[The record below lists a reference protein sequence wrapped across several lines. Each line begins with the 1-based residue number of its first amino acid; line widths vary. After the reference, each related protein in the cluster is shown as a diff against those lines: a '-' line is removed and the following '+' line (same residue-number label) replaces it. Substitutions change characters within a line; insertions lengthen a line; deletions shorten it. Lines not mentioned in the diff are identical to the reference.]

1 MQPVKIYLADLT
13 YDTVAIST
21 EAMPLNVGY
30 IASYC
35 ISRFGSK
42 VEIKIFKYVDK
53 LDKAIREAP
62 PDILAMSNYVWNS
75 NLSSEFLRQMKII
88 NPNTITVL
96 GGPNFPMDLP
106 SQKHFMEQHPDL
118 DFYVPIE
125 GEVGFSKIV
134 EKVLQV
140 DLDIKK
146 VLEHPIEN
154 CVSLKNG
161 ELQYT
166 ISSSRINKLDDIP
179 SPYTTGL
186 LDEFFDGKLSPMLQT
201 NRGCPFTCTFC
212 TDGKDDVMK
221 VNRFS
226 PRRVKEDLD
235 HIAKHVPNN
244 THTLYISDL
253 NFGMLP
259 DDIKTCD
266 AIVEIQKKFDFPHK
280 VLSTTGKNNKE
291 KIIESINRLNGTMAL
306 SMSVQ
311 SMDQNVLAN
320 IRRDNI
326 STEKMIQLAPTIK
339 KYNIRTTSE
348 IIMGLPGETYNSHID
363 GIKQLIKSGMDY
375 IVIHNCMLLDGSE
388 MATPEQRKKWNFKT
402 KFRIIPR
409 DFVKLKN
416 GKKICEIEEIIVG
429 SDVMSF
435 DEYLEL
441 RRLGFVLWVTNQ
453 GVVYDAIIKF
463 LREKEIDVF
472 ELFYRMSTNIE
483 FAPKN
488 IQEIFHRFE
497 NAAINELYDLPEEI
511 ITKIQDDNEYEKL
524 LNGEGAINVIQ
535 FHHALILTEFIDDWT
550 EYVIKISNKLLE
562 ESHNDKEIF
571 DQFEDVS
578 NFCRGVSHNPLKENR
593 MLTNPKFSFR
603 YHIPSWLDDI
613 HGLHINNF
621 KLDSLQTI
629 VFSYTKEQSKVIQ
642 DNLDFYGNNLIGKT
656 KALKAIPFQQLWRLP
671 SGFEIK
677 SESQNIRTAEAKR
690 WNTI

>member
-1 MQPVKIYLADLT
+1 MRPIIIYLADLT

-21 EAMPLNVGY
+21 ESMPLNVGY
-30 IASYC
+30 VASYC
-35 ISRFGSK
+35 KSKFGEN
-42 VEIKIFKYVDK
+42 VEIKIFKYIDK
-53 LDKAIREAP
+53 LDKAIRKNP

-75 NLSSEFLRQMKII
+75 NLGNEFLKLMKSIKQ
-88 NPNTITVL
+88 NTITVM

-106 SQKHFMEQHPDL
+106 SQKSFMNDRPDL

-125 GEVGFSKIV
+125 GEVGFCNLV
-134 EKVLQV
+134 EKVLEFN
-140 DLDIKK
+140 LDINKI
-146 VLEHPIEN
+146 LETSIEH

-161 ELQYT
+161 ELQHVL
-166 ISSSRINKLDDIP
+166 SSSRINNLDEIP
-179 SPYTTGL
+179 SPYTTNL

-226 PRRVKEDLD
+226 VDRVKADLYY
-235 HIAKHVPNN
+235 IGEHVPNN
-244 THTLYISDL
+244 THVLYISDL

-259 DDIKTCD
+259 DDLKTCD
-266 AIVEIQKKFDFPHK
+266 AIVEIQNKFNFPDK
-280 VLSTTGKNNKE
+280 ILSTTGKNNKE

-311 SMDQNVLAN
+311 SMDENVLSN

-326 STEKMIQLAPTIK
+326 STEKMLQLAPTIK

-348 IIMGLPGETYNSHID
+348 IIMALPGETYDSHID
-363 GIKQLIKSGMDY
+363 GIKQLLRNGMDY

-388 MATPEQRKKWNFKT
+388 MATPKERQKWNFKT

-409 DFVKLKN
+409 DFAKLSN

-429 SDVMSF
+429 SDTMNF
-435 DEYLEL
+435 DEFLKL

-463 LREKEIDVF
+463 LRENKIDIF
-472 ELFYRMSTNIE
+472 ELFYRMSSNIQ
-483 FAPKN
+483 FTPKN
-488 IQEIFHRFE
+488 IQEIFYRFE
-497 NAAINELYDLPEEI
+497 NAAINELYDSPEKI

-524 LNGEGAINVIQ
+524 KNGEGAINVIQ
-535 FHHALILTEFIDDWT
+535 FHHALVLTEFIDDWT
-550 EYVIKISNKLLE
+550 EYVIKISNQLLE
-562 ESHNDKEIF
+562 ELNCNKEVF
-571 DQFEDVS
+571 DQFKDVS

-603 YHIPSWLDDI
+603 YNISHWLDD
-613 HGLHINNF
+613 LNN
-621 KLDSLQTI
+621 LTI
-629 VFSYTKEQSKVIQ
+629 DNFQFDDVQSIIFSYSDEQNRIIQ
-642 DNLDFYGNNLIGKT
+642 DNLNFYGDNLIGKT
-656 KALKAIPFQQLWRLP
+656 KALKSIPFQKLWRKP
-671 SGFEIK
+671 SGFEIE